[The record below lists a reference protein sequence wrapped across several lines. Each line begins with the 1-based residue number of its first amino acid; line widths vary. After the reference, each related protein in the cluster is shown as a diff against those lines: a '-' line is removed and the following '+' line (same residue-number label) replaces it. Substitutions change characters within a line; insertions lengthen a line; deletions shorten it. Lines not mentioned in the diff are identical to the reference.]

1 MAMIHMEPQTLQLFE
16 RVLGTLKPPPNLTLS
31 QWADKYRRLSAEA
44 SSAKGQWNTDNAPFQ
59 REIMDAIGDVHIR
72 KVVAMM
78 CAQAGKT
85 EGLILNTVGFYM
97 SYYPA
102 PIMIVQPTVNLGES
116 FSKDRLA
123 TMIRDTPI
131 LRGLVDNKS
140 RYSGNTITKKNF
152 PGGQLTIIGA
162 NSPTDLRGR
171 PIKVLLADEV
181 DAYKASA
188 GKEGDPIMLAEER
201 QTTYW
206 DHKTVLVSTPT
217 TKASSRILDEFNAST
232 QEEWNVP
239 CPNCGKYQPF
249 VWDGMV
255 FDKEKWPKGGVQ
267 YRCAECGCLDNEF
280 RWKKNSIHGKWVA
293 AHPERKVRG
302 FHMNKMGSTLCGWN
316 EIVEKFIAADLDA
329 SRGDYEKMQVFVNT
343 NLGLPWEEP
352 GETVETTA
360 LIDRREFYEAE
371 VPDGVLY
378 LTCGIDTQDNRFEA
392 EVVGWGIG
400 KESWGIRYQRIYGD
414 LKRGQVWADLDDF
427 LSTTWKKRDGT
438 ELSIRAACMDSGG
451 HFPDQVI
458 RFCKEREDRHI
469 WAIKGR
475 GGMDVPYIRNPTKNN
490 RVGGELFVLGVD
502 TGKNAVLAR
511 LKVLIKGPNYC
522 HFPAAEDAGYDEA
535 YFKMLTAEHKL
546 TIQDMI
552 DIQKSLANE
561 LASLAALE
569 ATTSFAQEMAT
580 KASGKPVEFFKLMP
594 RAKIKQ
600 VQTAILLS
608 LNAKTKSDPAKHIVK
623 FDAPYTY
630 NGEEK
635 ADIKGKTFE
644 SVDLSGVGELNT
656 MSESMAENRLAGY
669 GFTPVN
675 TGHNYAYVC
684 IIASMGTGYP
694 VDYFTGLPLCEAAK
708 LRDAVDADFFE

>member
-59 REIMDAIGDVHIR
+59 REIMDAIGDAHIR

-78 CAQAGKT
+78 CAQSGKT
-85 EGLILNTVGFYM
+85 DGLILNTVGFYM

-152 PGGQLTIIGA
+152 PGGRPRRSVGA

-188 GKEGDPIMLAEER
+188 GKEGDPVMLTEER

-206 DHKTVLVSTPT
+206 DRKTVMVSTPT
-217 TKASSRILDEFNAST
+217 TKNASRILDEFNAST

-255 FDKEKWPKGGVQ
+255 FDKDKWPEGGVQ

-280 RWKKNSIHGKWVA
+280 RWKKNSIRGKWVA

-302 FHMNKMGSTLCGWN
+302 FHMNKIASTLCGWN

-378 LTCGIDTQDNRFEA
+378 LTCGIDTQDDRFEA
-392 EVVGWGIG
+392 EVVGWGVG

-414 LKRGQVWADLDDF
+414 LKRGQVWADLDAF

-522 HFPAAEDAGYDEA
+522 HFPAGQDAGYDEN
-535 YFKMLTAEHKL
+535 YFKMLTAEHKVTHWKGGRKVERWEL
-546 TIQDMI
+546 KDPA
-552 DIQKSLANE
+552 QKRNE
-561 LASLAALE
+561 AFDTRNYATAALE
-569 ATTSFAQEMAT
+569 ISNPPGLEIP
-580 KASGKPVEFFKLMP
+580 GE
-594 RAKIKQ
+594 
-600 VQTAILLS
+600 
-608 LNAKTKSDPAKHIVK
+608 
-623 FDAPYTY
+623 DAPHQAKPQHQYRRRR
-630 NGEEK
+630 
-635 ADIKGKTFE
+635 
-644 SVDLSGVGELNT
+644 SGG
-656 MSESMAENRLAGY
+656 
-669 GFTPVN
+669 
-675 TGHNYAYVC
+675 
-684 IIASMGTGYP
+684 I
-694 VDYFTGLPLCEAAK
+694 
-708 LRDAVDADFFE
+708 

>member
-16 RVLGTLKPPPNLTLS
+16 RVLETLKPPPNLTLS

-232 QEEWNVP
+232 QEECNIP

-249 VWDGMV
+249 VWD
-255 FDKEKWPKGGVQ
+255 
-267 YRCAECGCLDNEF
+267 
-280 RWKKNSIHGKWVA
+280 
-293 AHPERKVRG
+293 
-302 FHMNKMGSTLCGWN
+302 
-316 EIVEKFIAADLDA
+316 
-329 SRGDYEKMQVFVNT
+329 
-343 NLGLPWEEP
+343 
-352 GETVETTA
+352 
-360 LIDRREFYEAE
+360 
-371 VPDGVLY
+371 
-378 LTCGIDTQDNRFEA
+378 
-392 EVVGWGIG
+392 
-400 KESWGIRYQRIYGD
+400 
-414 LKRGQVWADLDDF
+414 
-427 LSTTWKKRDGT
+427 
-438 ELSIRAACMDSGG
+438 
-451 HFPDQVI
+451 
-458 RFCKEREDRHI
+458 
-469 WAIKGR
+469 
-475 GGMDVPYIRNPTKNN
+475 
-490 RVGGELFVLGVD
+490 
-502 TGKNAVLAR
+502 
-511 LKVLIKGPNYC
+511 
-522 HFPAAEDAGYDEA
+522 
-535 YFKMLTAEHKL
+535 
-546 TIQDMI
+546 
-552 DIQKSLANE
+552 AN
-561 LASLAALE
+561 
-569 ATTSFAQEMAT
+569 
-580 KASGKPVEFFKLMP
+580 
-594 RAKIKQ
+594 
-600 VQTAILLS
+600 
-608 LNAKTKSDPAKHIVK
+608 
-623 FDAPYTY
+623 
-630 NGEEK
+630 
-635 ADIKGKTFE
+635 
-644 SVDLSGVGELNT
+644 
-656 MSESMAENRLAGY
+656 
-669 GFTPVN
+669 
-675 TGHNYAYVC
+675 
-684 IIASMGTGYP
+684 
-694 VDYFTGLPLCEAAK
+694 
-708 LRDAVDADFFE
+708 

>member
-78 CAQAGKT
+78 CAQSGKT
-85 EGLILNTVGFYM
+85 DGLILNTVGFYM

-188 GKEGDPIMLAEER
+188 GKEGDPVMLAEER

-206 DHKTVLVSTPT
+206 DRKTVMVSTPT
-217 TKASSRILDEFNAST
+217 TKNASRILDEFNAST

-255 FDKEKWPKGGVQ
+255 FDKDKWPEGGVQ

-280 RWKKNSIHGKWVA
+280 RWKKNSIRGKWVA

-302 FHMNKMGSTLCGWN
+302 FHMNKIASTLCGWN

-352 GETVETTA
+352 GETVETAA

-414 LKRGQVWADLDDF
+414 LKRGQIWADLDDF

-522 HFPAAEDAGYDEA
+522 HFPAGQDAGYDEA
-535 YFKMLTAEHKL
+535 YFKMLTAEHKVTRWKGGRKVERWEL
-546 TIQDMI
+546 KDPAQKRNEAF
-552 DIQKSLANE
+552 DIRNYAT
-561 LASLAALE
+561 AALE
-569 ATTSFAQEMAT
+569 ISNPPGLEIPGEDA
-580 KASGKPVEFFKLMP
+580 P
-594 RAKIKQ
+594 R
-600 VQTAILLS
+600 
-608 LNAKTKSDPAKHIVK
+608 PAKPQHQ
-623 FDAPYTY
+623 YRRRR
-630 NGEEK
+630 
-635 ADIKGKTFE
+635 
-644 SVDLSGVGELNT
+644 SGG
-656 MSESMAENRLAGY
+656 
-669 GFTPVN
+669 
-675 TGHNYAYVC
+675 
-684 IIASMGTGYP
+684 I
-694 VDYFTGLPLCEAAK
+694 
-708 LRDAVDADFFE
+708 